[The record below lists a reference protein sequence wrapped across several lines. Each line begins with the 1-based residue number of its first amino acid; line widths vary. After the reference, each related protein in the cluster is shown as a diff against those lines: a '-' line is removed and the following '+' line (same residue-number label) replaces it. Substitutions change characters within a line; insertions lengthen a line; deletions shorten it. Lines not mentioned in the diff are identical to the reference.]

1 MFCNI
6 IVGGAIEAIVFP
18 ISECVVPDGLD
29 GPVHLFI
36 TSSETPLSSNIVNQT
51 KTPALLWPVGLAG
64 WSVLSKLMRRARCR
78 FH

>member
-1 MFCNI
+1 MFCNM

-36 TSSETPLSSNIVNQT
+36 TSSETPLSSNIVNQD
-51 KTPALLWPVGLAG
+51 ASIIVAGGSGWVVG
-64 WSVLSKLMRRARCR
+64 SVQADA
-78 FH
+78 